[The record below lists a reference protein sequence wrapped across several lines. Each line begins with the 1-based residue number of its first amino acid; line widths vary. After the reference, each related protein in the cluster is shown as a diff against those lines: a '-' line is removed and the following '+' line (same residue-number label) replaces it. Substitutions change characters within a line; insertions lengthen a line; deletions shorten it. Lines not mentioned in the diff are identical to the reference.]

1 MTEKVSQK
9 SVGAYKFQRPTQER
23 EEIERVFRAYVDE
36 ALAEAEKIRVDRGKG
51 YNSRVSVVDYFP
63 HGEQD
68 LTYELFKKLVRTENA
83 MIAEAEGE
91 DIDGRVEDGII
102 DGINYFAFLYAFHKM
117 RKEGL
122 I

>member
-1 MTEKVSQK
+1 MEKERS
-9 SVGAYKFQRPTQER
+9 AYSSSYRFQRPPEER
-23 EEIERVFRAYVDE
+23 AELERVFNAYVDE
-36 ALAEAEKIRVDRGKG
+36 ALAKATELRTERSKG
-51 YNSRVSVVDYFP
+51 YNSRVAVIDYFP

-68 LTYELFKKLVRTENA
+68 LTYELFKKLLRTENA
-83 MIAEAEGE
+83 MIAEAEGV